1 MGSLVLN
8 STALDKYFGILK
20 DMDIDSKKKLII
32 KLTESIQTKKKVVY
46 GIDEVYGAW
55 QDSRMA
61 EDIIEYI
68 ELSRVNKEDI
78 ALLLKT

>member
-8 STALDKYFGILK
+8 SSVLDKYFGILK

-32 KLTESIQTKKKVVY
+32 KLTESIQSKKPVVY
-46 GIDEVYGAW
+46 GIDEVFGAW

-61 EDIIEYI
+61 DDIIEYI
-68 ELSRVNKEDI
+68 ESSRANKEDI
-78 ALLLKT
+78 APLL

>member
-1 MGSLVLN
+1 MGSLVFN
-8 STALDKYFGILK
+8 SSVLDKYFGILK

-32 KLTESIQTKKKVVY
+32 KLIESIQTKKKVVY

-68 ELSRVNKEDI
+68 ESSRVNKEDI
-78 ALLLKT
+78 APLL